1 MTDRE
6 KNESNERLA
15 RIEANLAALSDAQL
29 VTQRLLEL
37 HGRQAN
43 ERFARLEAK
52 SESHEDGVAELRGAM
67 TSLIANIDR
76 FIQGQQHNG
85 H

>member
-1 MTDRE
+1 MTGRE
-6 KNESNERLA
+6 KNESNER
-15 RIEANLAALSDAQL
+15 
-29 VTQRLLEL
+29 
-37 HGRQAN
+37 
-43 ERFARLEAK
+43 FARLQAN
-52 SESHEDGVAELRGAM
+52 SESHEDGVAELRAAM